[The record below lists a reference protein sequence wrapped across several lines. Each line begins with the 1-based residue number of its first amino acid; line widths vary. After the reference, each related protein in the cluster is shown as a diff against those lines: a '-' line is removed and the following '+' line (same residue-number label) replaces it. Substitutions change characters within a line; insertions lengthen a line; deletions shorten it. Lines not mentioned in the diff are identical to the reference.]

1 MMHMF
6 RLPAL
11 VCRKWFPKF
20 LKGGDVMEYI
30 SPEIKSL
37 SSDDLKEIISVNA
50 ASPCPFMWCPLPGS
64 YQDNSKFCTT
74 YDWSP

>member
-1 MMHMF
+1 
-6 RLPAL
+6 
-11 VCRKWFPKF
+11 
-20 LKGGDVMEYI
+20 MEYI

-64 YQDNSKFCTT
+64 YQDNRKFCQT